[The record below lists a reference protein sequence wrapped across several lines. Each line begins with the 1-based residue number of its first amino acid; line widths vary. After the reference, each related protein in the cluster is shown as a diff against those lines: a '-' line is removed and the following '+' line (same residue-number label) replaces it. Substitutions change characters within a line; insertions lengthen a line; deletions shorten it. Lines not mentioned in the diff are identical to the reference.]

1 MKKNGYTFDKRGY
14 ESLMKRVDKKAKGR
28 INHVELKFFLLSNEA
43 FQEPNQ
49 SFSYVERS
57 MNHSKSIFDNLSPI
71 KSTKASPQKNNL
83 HNNEIRVPSNETV
96 AQREKSKSP
105 AKRTRNERSPE
116 IRIPEE
122 PLKTFSTGYE
132 QPPVSFEDR
141 FNKSKSVNQSRAE
154 FNNYQNPMEQ
164 RHLDPVYNSYWAYHR
179 DHNKTLSPEYF
190 HKVKSQN
197 LLDNFRKNTFSAT
210 GRNHHHH
217 YFNPAYVESAA
228 SDFQRFP
235 YNPFRYTDHE
245 HYFQSYYGN
254 LRNNYY
260 ERHYHHTPYA
270 EKVTTLASPSKT
282 TKTSPIKIKNAPP
295 NFAPSHRRL
304 ESRHIHLQSVVSEP
318 QLAAYQHYQGPSYAN
333 TKRSTGNL
341 HHYDLANPLD
351 ERLQSIQDQSAP
363 LPPVYQD
370 HKSEKLSLDD
380 FLYQR
385 PGQHLEVPRNP
396 QPYSYVVNYL
406 PAKYPSEEEPLK
418 LF

>member
-1 MKKNGYTFDKRGY
+1 MKKNGYAFDKRGY
-14 ESLMKRVDKKAKGR
+14 ESLMKRIDKKAKGR

-57 MNHSKSIFDNLSPI
+57 INHSKSIFDNLSPI
-71 KSTKASPQKNNL
+71 KSTKGSPQKNNL
-83 HNNEIRVPSNETV
+83 NSNEVKIPSNETV
-96 AQREKSKSP
+96 ATKEKSKSP

-122 PLKTFSTGYE
+122 PLKTFSTNYE
-132 QPPVSFEDR
+132 QPASFEDR

-154 FNNYQNPMEQ
+154 FNNNYPHNPMEH

-179 DHNKTLSPEYF
+179 DHNRTLSPEYF
-190 HKVKSQN
+190 HKIRSQN
-197 LLDNFRKNTFSAT
+197 LLDSFRKNTFLSST
-210 GRNHHHH
+210 GKNHH
-217 YFNPAYVESAA
+217 YFNPAYVESSA

-245 HYFQSYYGN
+245 HYFQGYYGN

-260 ERHYHHTPYA
+260 ERYYHHTPYI
-270 EKVTTLASPSKT
+270 EKVTLANPSKRLDT
-282 TKTSPIKIKNAPP
+282 AKASPIKIKNAPP
-295 NFAPSHRRL
+295 NVVPSHRRF
-304 ESRHIHLQSVVSEP
+304 ESRHIHLQSVTSEP
-318 QLAAYQHYQGPSYAN
+318 QLAAYQHYQGPSYAT

-370 HKSEKLSLDD
+370 HKTAKLKLDD

-385 PGQHLEVPRNP
+385 PGQNLEVPRNP
-396 QPYSYVVNYL
+396 QPYSYVVKD
-406 PAKYPSEEEPLK
+406 A
-418 LF
+418 